1 MSSFDSE
8 RTTETD
14 NDSPLIPEF
23 NYLIIN
29 SISNI
34 LSSVIIKN
42 KNLPYFASLFKRQL
56 KLPFNA
62 KYIPS
67 ISISY
72 YITRIVQY
80 TKIEENTLIASLIFI
95 DRLCNEER
103 IMLTEFNVHRIIFT
117 ACLLA
122 IKVNEDQIFNMEY
135 YSQICGVK
143 LTELNKLESFFC
155 SIVNFNFYIDEK
167 EFGMYKQYLYTG
179 AMMNQISYT
188 KMKSETSHNE
198 GISLKN

>member
-8 RTTETD
+8 RSTETE
-14 NDSPLIPEF
+14 NESLSIPEVSF
-23 NYLIIN
+23 IIIN

-34 LSSVIIKN
+34 LSSVILKN

-67 ISISY
+67 ISIND

-80 TKIEENTLIASLIFI
+80 TKIEENTLISALIFV
-95 DRLCNEER
+95 DRLCNEEQ

-117 ACLLA
+117 AVLIA
-122 IKVNEDQIFNMEY
+122 IKYNEDQIFNMEY

-143 LTELNKLESFFC
+143 MNELNKLESFFC
-155 SIVNFNFYIDEK
+155 NVVNFKFYIDEK
-167 EFGMYKQYLYTG
+167 EFMMYKQFLYAGTI
-179 AMMNQISYT
+179 MSQVDCT
-188 KMKSETSHNE
+188 KVKIRNNE
-198 GISLKN
+198 GISLQN

>member
-1 MSSFDSE
+1 MIPNALLKP
-8 RTTETD
+8 RTTLLSFL
-14 NDSPLIPEF
+14 NF
-23 NYLIIN
+23 NFLIIN

-34 LSSVIIKN
+34 LSSIIIKN

-67 ISISY
+67 ISISD

-80 TKIEENTLIASLIFI
+80 TKIEENTLISSLIFI
-95 DRLCNEER
+95 DRLCNEKH

-117 ACLLA
+117 ACLIA

-135 YSQICGVK
+135 YSQTCGVK
-143 LTELNKLESFFC
+143 ITELNKLESFFC
-155 SIVNFNFYIDEK
+155 NVVNFHFYIDEK
-167 EFGMYKQYLYTG
+167 EFEMYKQYLYT
-179 AMMNQISYT
+179 MNQISYT
-188 KMKSETSHNE
+188 KVKNATNHNE
-198 GISLKN
+198 GISLQN